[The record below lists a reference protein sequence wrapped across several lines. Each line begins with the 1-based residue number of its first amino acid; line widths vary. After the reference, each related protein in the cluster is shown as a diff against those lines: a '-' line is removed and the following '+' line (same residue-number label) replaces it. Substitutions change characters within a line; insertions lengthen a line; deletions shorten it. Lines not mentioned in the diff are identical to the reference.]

1 MDNARSR
8 YIAQISQPV
17 MLIPHATYR
26 PSPWSALDPLVPR
39 HVEDEDRRA
48 TEGDLD
54 WIRHVEL
61 ARLHDRGHR
70 GDELAAR
77 MAGLSDRRGHV
88 VNFRL
93 FDPPHDRGGRLLPQP
108 TLLGK

>member
-1 MDNARSR
+1 MDSARSR

-39 HVEDEDRRA
+39 HVQDEDRRA

-54 WIRHVEL
+54 RIRHVEL

-77 MAGLSDRRGHV
+77 MAGLSDRREHV
-88 VNFRL
+88 VNLRL
-93 FDPPHDRGGRLLPQP
+93 FDPPEGRGVRLLQET
-108 TLLGK
+108 TL